1 MSLLSPFVNRIQR
14 VRAFLRE
21 RDRQF
26 RQTLGFMPR
35 RSRALFGVA
44 IFTTF
49 TAFALSVD
57 RLPTDA
63 HFWLRMVIVAVYTGV
78 LGLGYAFSSFGFRQ
92 LLPFVIAFNVL
103 GSLAFSRWLMP
114 GAPPDVL
121 SAVDIAGVETRLRVV
136 RILQSVMAVTGYSCF
151 IGLLRLEGRRSVS
164 AHTEIRLAHDIHAS
178 LAPPVSGES
187 AALEWYGA
195 SHPSGEVGGDLV
207 DVVDDDE
214 AGRACIADVSG
225 HGVAA
230 GVLMGMFKT
239 ALRAAW
245 RRTHDPAAALT
256 EVNAVLGPIKQS
268 NMFVTAVA
276 LTCRVSGTFDYVLA
290 GHPSLLHVS
299 QATGGARWIGD
310 AEMALGLVDTTVYH
324 AASFEA
330 AAGDLVVVVTD
341 GLIEVFDRRDREL
354 GTDGL
359 LPIAA
364 AAAKR
369 STLQETAAEILA
381 ACARHGAQTDD
392 QSLLLMRVR

>member
-214 AGRACIADVSG
+214 AWRACIADVSG

>member
-1 MSLLSPFVNRIQR
+1 VRVLFVDPIVNAIRR
-14 VRAFLRE
+14 ARAFLRE

-26 RQTLGFMPR
+26 RQMLVFMPR
-35 RSRALFGVA
+35 RSRVLLGVA

-49 TAFALSVD
+49 AAFALSVN

-63 HFWLRMVIVAVYTGV
+63 HFWTRMAVVAVYTGV

-92 LLPFVIAFNVL
+92 LLPFVLAFNFL
-103 GSLAFSRWLMP
+103 GPFAFSRWLSP
-114 GAPPDVL
+114 GEPPHML
-121 SAVDIAGVETRLRVV
+121 SAVDIADVEGRLRIV
-136 RILQSVMAVTGYSCF
+136 RTLQSVMAVTGYSCF
-151 IGLLRLEGRRSVS
+151 IALLRLEGRRSVS
-164 AHTEIRLAHDIHAS
+164 AHTEIRLAHEIHSS

-207 DVVDDDE
+207 DVANDDE
-214 AGRACIADVSG
+214 AWQACIADVSG

-239 ALRAAW
+239 ALHAAW

-268 NMFVTAVA
+268 NMFVTAA
-276 LTCRVSGTFDYVLA
+276 AIACRRPGTLDYVLA

-299 QATGGARWIGD
+299 RGCGRWIGD
-310 AEMALGLVDTTVYH
+310 AQMAIGLVDATSYH
-324 AASFEA
+324 AATLAVEP
-330 AAGDLVVVVTD
+330 GDLVVVVTD

-354 GTDGL
+354 GPEGL
-359 LPIAA
+359 LPIVA

-369 STLQETAAEILA
+369 STLSETAADILA
-381 ACARHGAQTDD
+381 ACARHGAQVDD
-392 QSLLLMRVR
+392 QSLLLVRVR

>member
-1 MSLLSPFVNRIQR
+1 MNRIQR

-214 AGRACIADVSG
+214 AWRACIADVSG

>member
-1 MSLLSPFVNRIQR
+1 VSPIVNLVQR
-14 VRAFLRE
+14 ARAFLRG
-21 RDRQF
+21 RDQQF
-26 RQTLGFMPR
+26 RQTLRFMPR
-35 RSRALFGVA
+35 RSRLLLGVA

-49 TAFALSVD
+49 AAFALSVD

-63 HFWLRMVIVAVYTGV
+63 NFWPRMLLVAAYTGV
-78 LGLGYAFSSFGFRQ
+78 LGLGYAVSSFGFRQ
-92 LLPFVIAFNVL
+92 FLPFVIAYNVL
-103 GSLAFSRWLMP
+103 GPLVFSRWLAP
-114 GAPPDVL
+114 GAHPQML
-121 SAVDIAGVETRLRVV
+121 SAVDIAAVEWRLSMV
-136 RILQSVMAVTGYSCF
+136 RTLQSVMAVTGYSCF
-151 IGLLRLEGRRSVS
+151 ITLLRLEGRRSVS

-187 AALEWYGA
+187 TALEWYGA

-207 DVVDDDE
+207 DVVDDDG
-214 AGRACIADVSG
+214 AWRACIADVSG

-239 ALRAAW
+239 ALHAAW
-245 RRTHDPAAALT
+245 QRTHDPAAALT

-276 LTCRVSGTFDYVLA
+276 LTCRAPGTFDYVLA

-299 QATGGARWIGD
+299 RASGCARWVGD
-310 AEMALGLVDTTVYH
+310 AEMAIGLVDTTAYH
-324 AASFEA
+324 AASFDA
-330 AAGDLVVVVTD
+330 APGDLVVVVTD
-341 GLIEVFDRRDREL
+341 GLIEVFDRHDREL

-359 LPIAA
+359 LPIVV

-369 STLQETAAEILA
+369 STLQEIAADILA

-392 QSLLLMRVR
+392 QSLLLVRVQ

>member
-1 MSLLSPFVNRIQR
+1 VSPIGKLMRR
-14 VRAFLRE
+14 RLAFLRE

-26 RQTLGFMPR
+26 RQTLRFMPR
-35 RSRALFGVA
+35 RSRVLLGGA
-44 IFTTF
+44 IFATF
-49 TAFALSVD
+49 AAFALSVNG
-57 RLPTDA
+57 LPTDA
-63 HFWLRMVIVAVYTGV
+63 HFWPRMFVVAAYTGV
-78 LGLGYAFSSFGFRQ
+78 LGLGYAMSGFGFRQ
-92 LLPFVIAFNVL
+92 FLPFVIVFNVL
-103 GSLAFSRWLMP
+103 GPLAFSRWLAP
-114 GAPPDVL
+114 GAHPQML
-121 SAVDIAGVETRLRVV
+121 SAADIAGVEARLRMV
-136 RILQSVMAVTGYSCF
+136 RTLQSVMAVTGYSCF
-151 IGLLRLEGRRSVS
+151 IALLRLEGRRSVS

-214 AGRACIADVSG
+214 AWRACIADVSG

-245 RRTHDPAAALT
+245 RRTHDPATALT

-268 NMFVTAVA
+268 NMFVTAAA
-276 LTCRVSGTFDYVLA
+276 LTCRAPGTFDYVLA

-299 QATGGARWIGD
+299 RETGCARWVGD
-310 AEMALGLVDTTVYH
+310 AEMAIGLVDTTVYR
-324 AASFEA
+324 AASFDA
-330 AAGDLVVVVTD
+330 APGDLVVVVTD

-354 GTDGL
+354 GADGL
-359 LPIAA
+359 LPIVV

-369 STLQETAAEILA
+369 PTLEDTASDILA
-381 ACARHGAQTDD
+381 ACARHGAQADD
-392 QSLLLMRVR
+392 QSLLLIRVQ

>member
-1 MSLLSPFVNRIQR
+1 MSLLSPFVSRIQR

-214 AGRACIADVSG
+214 AWRACIADVSG

>member
-103 GSLAFSRWLMP
+103 GPLAFSRWLMP

-214 AGRACIADVSG
+214 AWRACIADVSG

-381 ACARHGAQTDD
+381 ACARHGAQTDAP
-392 QSLLLMRVR
+392 SLLLMRVR